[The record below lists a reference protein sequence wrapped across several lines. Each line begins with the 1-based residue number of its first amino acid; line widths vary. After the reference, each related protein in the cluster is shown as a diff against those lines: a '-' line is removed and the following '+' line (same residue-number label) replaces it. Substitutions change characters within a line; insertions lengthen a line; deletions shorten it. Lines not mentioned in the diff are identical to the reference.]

1 MRAMERLMQKTHR
14 PDLKTSEERMAH
26 TIRTYRK
33 YGKYGDANRV
43 EEQLA
48 KLQKRPPVLVPSPE
62 VAQEGLSP
70 KPAPTGRKPA
80 PAVDLDWDMVP
91 E

>member
-1 MRAMERLMQKTHR
+1 MERLMQKTHR
-14 PDLKTSEERMAH
+14 PDLTTSEERMAH

-43 EEQLA
+43 ESELA
-48 KLQKRPPVLVPSPE
+48 KLQNRPAVLVPAPDWQS
-62 VAQEGLSP
+62 
-70 KPAPTGRKPA
+70 PAPEAESRPAGRKPA